1 MKEWNSVSLMTQF
14 LQSNGNGLYL
24 KVRVVSIFYKFLT
37 DCTNTYTFLPVFYPV
52 NEESI
57 ALKK

>member
-1 MKEWNSVSLMTQF
+1 MKEWNSVSLMTRF

-24 KVRVVSIFYKFLT
+24 KVRIVSIFYKFLT
-37 DCTNTYTFLPVFYPV
+37 DCTNTFLPVFYPV

-57 ALKK
+57 ALGK